1 MTDETDDSPLSTCEQ
16 ERLERIG
23 AIQPYG
29 VLLGGDL
36 GDDQICFAS
45 ADAAGWLGLG
55 EAQVLG
61 RRLGEVVALSL
72 GDFPPTPGGR
82 QLIAGLVESPRGWL
96 DAVLCRTATSWLAEL
111 EPPGADDPPTQIAN
125 PLLRRLFQAPTAD
138 AEWSGYAAALADA
151 VRRTTG
157 YERVMVYR
165 FLPDACGEV
174 IAESTA
180 DELPRYLGLRFP
192 AADIPRIARDLYRQN
207 SHRQIPDIQ
216 AVPVPLEVLPG
227 TDPDLSR
234 SDLRAVSP
242 VHLRYLANMGVAASL
257 SFSILVGGN
266 LWGLVACHH
275 RRPRFLSVTVREQ
288 CVELTQAYALG
299 ISAFLAHR
307 RLRRVSGL
315 DADLE
320 ALADLV
326 LDVTQR
332 RHPTAALER
341 GLLDLFQAGGA
352 ALVDAQGINSF
363 GQVPTQR
370 EIRAIDD
377 WFTGQPGD
385 EVLATDRLAAESGL
399 TLDLERAAGVLAVRV
414 RPRRAGGPDRRCYWF
429 RPEQA
434 RTVRWA
440 GDPNKDAGA
449 DPATAALNPRRSFD
463 LWVETT
469 RGLCAP
475 WDDLDLMAARKLRL
489 LLRRSGLPTGTWL

>member
-1 MTDETDDSPLSTCEQ
+1 
-16 ERLERIG
+16 
-23 AIQPYG
+23 
-29 VLLGGDL
+29 
-36 GDDQICFAS
+36 
-45 ADAAGWLGLG
+45 
-55 EAQVLG
+55 
-61 RRLGEVVALSL
+61 
-72 GDFPPTPGGR
+72 
-82 QLIAGLVESPRGWL
+82 
-96 DAVLCRTATSWLAEL
+96 VLCHTGTGWLAEL
-111 EPPGADDPPTQIAN
+111 EPPGADDPPTQVAN

-165 FLPDACGEV
+165 FL
-174 IAESTA
+174 
-180 DELPRYLGLRFP
+180 
-192 AADIPRIARDLYRQN
+192 
-207 SHRQIPDIQ
+207 
-216 AVPVPLEVLPG
+216 
-227 TDPDLSR
+227 
-234 SDLRAVSP
+234 
-242 VHLRYLANMGVAASL
+242 
-257 SFSILVGGN
+257 
-266 LWGLVACHH
+266 
-275 RRPRFLSVTVREQ
+275 SVTVRAQ

-320 ALADLV
+320 GLVDLV

-377 WFTGQPGD
+377 WFIGQPGD

-440 GDPNKDAGA
+440 GDPNKDAGV

-475 WDDLDLMAARKLRL
+475 WDDLNLMAARKLRL
-489 LLRRSGLPTGTWL
+489 LLRRSGLPAGTWL